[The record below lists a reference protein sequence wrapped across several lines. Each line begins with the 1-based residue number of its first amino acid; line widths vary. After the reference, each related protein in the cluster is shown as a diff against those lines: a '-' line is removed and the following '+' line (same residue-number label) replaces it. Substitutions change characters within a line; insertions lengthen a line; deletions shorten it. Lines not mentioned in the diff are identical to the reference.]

1 MVKARQYQVLKCFK
15 VGESVRIIQGSK
27 AGEQGIITKILQ
39 NSEGNDSHAVIS
51 MVFGNI
57 RHDHT
62 VMINNLRLKQE
73 VDPNTS
79 MQISTHYFQKNAN
92 IEQLNAGDLVMYQNH
107 SKVGLVIQTSPEY
120 LSVLNE
126 LNKFDHVS
134 LNEVSRKII
143 YNSRLMLTVDYSN
156 NVITRGTL
164 VKIREK
170 QHPFYGSLGEIRAIH
185 RDTLFVFIKNQ
196 SLFRSNGYIC
206 IQARHVV
213 NAGANHMKE
222 INE

>member
-170 QHPFYGSLGEIRAIH
+170 
-185 RDTLFVFIKNQ
+185 
-196 SLFRSNGYIC
+196 
-206 IQARHVV
+206 
-213 NAGANHMKE
+213 
-222 INE
+222 